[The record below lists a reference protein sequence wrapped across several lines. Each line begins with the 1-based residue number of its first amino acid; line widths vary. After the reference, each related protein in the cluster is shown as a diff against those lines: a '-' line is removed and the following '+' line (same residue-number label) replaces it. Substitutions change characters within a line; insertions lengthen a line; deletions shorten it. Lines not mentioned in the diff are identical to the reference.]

1 MPSAAPRQR
10 SNNRREQILDAAARL
25 FVEKGFSATSTRD
38 IARVSGM
45 LPGSL
50 YYHFSSKEDL
60 LVAVYE
66 EGVGRIG
73 QSVDEAVAQADADPW
88 ARLEHACAAHLGM
101 LLGGSDYAHVIARVQ
116 PGDVPGAEQSLVA
129 LRNRYEV
136 RFSRLIAALPLAP
149 AVDRSVLRLMLIGAM
164 NQAPIWFRPGRDT
177 PRALARKFVGNLR
190 DPLAGAGDAAVPSSQ
205 TGETP

>member
-73 QSVDEAVAQADADPW
+73 KSVDEAVAQAEAEPW
-88 ARLEHACAAHLGM
+88 ARLERACAAHLGM

-129 LRNRYEV
+129 LRNRYEL
-136 RFSRLIAALPLAP
+136 RFAHLVEALPLAP
-149 AVDRSVLRLMLIGAM
+149 DVDRSVFRLMLIGAM
-164 NQAPIWFRPGRDT
+164 NQAPVWFRPGRDT
-177 PRALARKFVGNLR
+177 PPALARKFVANLR
-190 DPLAGAGDAAVPSSQ
+190 DPVAVPCNQ
-205 TGETP
+205 TGERP